1 MLTLVDCGLPVKTRI
16 SVKAPTGSSVTV
28 EFASTDEPQIDEY
41 TPLNGDIEVAFSLH
55 VSLMWQSDLARSPAG
70 LAEVAEV

>member
-1 MLTLVDCGLPVKTRI
+1 VAQRWSWTIRDLARVDGVATRHLGLTRSRLV
-16 SVKAPTGSSVTV
+16 
-28 EFASTDEPQIDEY
+28 
-41 TPLNGDIEVAFSLH
+41 GDIEVAFSLH